1 MSRNALRNA
10 SPPLWLLVL
19 VTFSGTLA
27 MHMFVPALPLVV
39 SDLHTTPAAAQS
51 TISLYILGLAFGQ
64 LLYGPLSDRFGR
76 RPVLLAGLTLYTVA
90 GLLCLWAPTVPVL
103 LGARLLQALGGCAGL
118 LLARAIVRDTSGNA
132 ETLQRLATLGLVTL
146 VGPGIAP
153 LLGAAV
159 VGTLGWRWLCA
170 CFVVLGMLALAAVW
184 LRLPETRPAPQAA
197 VRRSSLLADARALLR
212 SRLFVACTLGGSCA
226 TTSFY
231 AYVTAAPFIF
241 GERLQRPLHEV
252 GLYLMGAVAGLSLGN
267 LLASRLA
274 SRVQHARL
282 IRHASALS
290 LASATVLL
298 LTMLWMVQPP
308 AWGVAVI
315 MGFYAVGSGMCSPAV
330 STKAISVDPQLT
342 GSAAGLFGFTQM
354 GIGALCSAL
363 AGWGSD
369 HGVSAA
375 LVLVGAGVVAQA
387 AFLWGVKVE
396 H

>member
-1 MSRNALRNA
+1 
-10 SPPLWLLVL
+10 
-19 VTFSGTLA
+19 
-27 MHMFVPALPLVV
+27 
-39 SDLHTTPAAAQS
+39 
-51 TISLYILGLAFGQ
+51 LGLAFGQ

-76 RPVLLAGLTLYTVA
+76 RPVLLSGLALYTGA
-90 GLLCLWAPTVPVL
+90 GLLCLWASTVPVL
-103 LGARLLQALGGCAGL
+103 LGGRLLQALGGCAGL

-153 LLGAAV
+153 LLGATV
-159 VGTLGWRWLCA
+159 VGALGWRWLCA
-170 CFVVLGMLALAAVW
+170 CFVLLGALALAAAW
-184 LRLPETRPAPQAA
+184 LRLPETRPALRAA
-197 VRRSSLLADARALLR
+197 AWPSSLQADARILLR

-241 GERLQRPLHEV
+241 GERLHRPLHEV
-252 GLYLMGAVAGLSLGN
+252 GFYLMGAVAGISLGN

-274 SRVQHARL
+274 GRVQHAHL

-298 LTMLWMVQPP
+298 LTMLYVPQPP

-315 MGFYAVGSGMCSPAV
+315 MGFYAVGAGMCSPTV
-330 STKAISVDPQLT
+330 STQAISVDARLT

-354 GIGALCSAL
+354 AVGALCSAL

-369 HGVSAA
+369 HGLSAA
-375 LVLVGAGVVAQA
+375 LVLVGAGIVAQA
-387 AFLWGVKVE
+387 AFLWGVKAE
-396 H
+396 R